1 MLCIAEYK
9 MDHFLMLVSHYI
21 NIPLVAIN
29 KTSYKWK
36 IITSLCVFFLYDIT
50 LNGHHKCSLALLAAC
65 LPAVVTTDNV
75 NSSTISTI
83 MWPVYL
89 LSYDFEILAACVY
102 ANTQSAK
109 R

>member
-1 MLCIAEYK
+1 

-36 IITSLCVFFLYDIT
+36 IITSLCVFLFDIT
-50 LNGHHKCSLALLAAC
+50 SNGHHKCSLALLAC
-65 LPAVVTTDNV
+65 LPAVVTNDNV

-89 LSYDFEILAACVY
+89 LSYDFEILAACVC
-102 ANTQSAK
+102 
-109 R
+109 